1 MCNGSGRVKKN
12 KTLNV
17 KIPAG
22 VDEGD
27 RIRLAG
33 EGEPGVNGG
42 PAGDLYVVT
51 HIREH
56 SVFQRNGQD
65 LHCEMP
71 ISFATAALGGEIEIP
86 TLDSVARLKIPPET
100 QSGQAFRLR
109 GKGIKSV
116 RGASYGDLLCH
127 VVVETPVKLTERQK
141 DLLRQFDAEGA
152 DNSDTHNPRA
162 KSFMDKLKD
171 FFN

>member
-1 MCNGSGRVKKN
+1 M
-12 KTLNV
+12 
-17 KIPAG
+17 
-22 VDEGD
+22 
-27 RIRLAG
+27 
-33 EGEPGVNGG
+33 
-42 PAGDLYVVT
+42 
-51 HIREH
+51 
-56 SVFQRNGQD
+56 
-65 LHCEMP
+65 
-71 ISFATAALGGEIEIP
+71 
-86 TLDSVARLKIPPET
+86 
-100 QSGQAFRLR
+100 
-109 GKGIKSV
+109 